1 MGQAPAIRALVH
13 LKILKPSPAVRWQT
27 LRANVTTE
35 HSTGP
40 EHDSTSEMRIGFL
53 GAL

>member
-1 MGQAPAIRALVH
+1 MSPAIRALAH
-13 LKILKPSPAVRWQT
+13 LKILKPSLAVRWQT
-27 LRANVTTE
+27 LCANVLAE
-35 HSTGP
+35 HSAGP